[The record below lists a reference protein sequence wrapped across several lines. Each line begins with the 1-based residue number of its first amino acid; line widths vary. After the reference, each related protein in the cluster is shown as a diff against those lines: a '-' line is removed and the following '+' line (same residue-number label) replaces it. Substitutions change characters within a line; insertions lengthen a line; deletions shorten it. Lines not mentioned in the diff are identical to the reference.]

1 MDKRKIIQISFV
13 SIVLISLAFGAIA
26 QATAEET
33 IVSVSPSTVEATH
46 GDTFSIEI
54 ETDPAGAEIYGAQFD
69 LYFDNNLLNA
79 TAQSQGTFLSQDGAT
94 TTVITNTVN
103 SSIGKIEY
111 GEAIMGAEHG
121 VTEPGVLAS
130 ITFDVVGTAGT
141 CELKL
146 SNVIL
151 SDLEAAAI
159 DTTING
165 GTCTISTG
173 ASATASP
180 TTATAA
186 TPTDISAEE
195 AYLMLEE
202 DAAAIVLLDVRGEAE
217 YNAEHIADAEHI
229 PLSELDGRIGE
240 LDADKKVIVY
250 CQSGGRSRTA
260 SGKLV
265 QQGHEQVYNML
276 GGISAWRLLY
286 PTTLVKPAGTPT
298 VAPSALISP
307 SPGGASS
314 AVVSPAST
322 APPSTIPVSTSTPLP
337 EQKRDIPG
345 FEAMSAIVM
354 LLASYLILKQK
365 GGKRE

>member
-151 SDLEAAAI
+151 SDLEAA
-159 DTTING
+159 
-165 GTCTISTG
+165 
-173 ASATASP
+173 
-180 TTATAA
+180 
-186 TPTDISAEE
+186 
-195 AYLMLEE
+195 
-202 DAAAIVLLDVRGEAE
+202 VRGEAE